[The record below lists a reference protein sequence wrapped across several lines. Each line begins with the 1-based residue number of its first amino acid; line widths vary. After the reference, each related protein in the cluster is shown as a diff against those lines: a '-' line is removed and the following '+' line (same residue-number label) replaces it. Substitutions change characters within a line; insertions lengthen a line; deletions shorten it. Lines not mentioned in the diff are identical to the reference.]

1 MKINETVGSLL
12 NNLKLYWRT
21 PPKGRY
27 MPYREIASLSV
38 GGIGVRFIVST
49 VNQMLLATGNNL
61 IGNTIGIDPGAMYV
75 IYMISLLSG
84 FPLTALRARMID
96 NTRSMKGKYRPY
108 ILTMGIPTVVMASA
122 FTWMPYENMTLFSK
136 CAVVLAFNIGFQFFF
151 NFFNDA
157 YNSLIN
163 VLSPNSIERSD
174 VLSIR
179 SVVENIS
186 PSIYNILFP
195 LLARLI
201 TGENTI
207 YDLSIYRTLFP
218 PLLFLSF
225 LLSIIVYTNTEEK
238 IVQAKTHC
246 IQIKFIDA
254 FRAVARNKYFWIISL
269 AGWVGFLETAFKDIM
284 QWMYEYQKVCEA
296 GTFSLITA
304 IASNASFW
312 PNLVAPFLIRKYGK
326 KKILII
332 SNAMSIGFIALM
344 LPVVRMTQTPGAIWL
359 LLACTFVNQ
368 FITSLGHLLGPSV
381 DADIRDYQHYISGE
395 RIDGMFSAVG
405 LIGNVVTMGTGF
417 ILPMI
422 YEKAGLNQQTAVSL
436 GLDGSN
442 VYHVLYDQS
451 YFVNITSILIVA
463 SIFGA
468 AMNVIPFFFYDF
480 TETRQKATVKVLK
493 IRALF
498 EDYANNVL
506 SDEAL
511 VESIE
516 IINEAKDF
524 CERVPH
530 DLSNASQKLK
540 VAKKTLAKPEYLNL
554 KSEIGQQREENEKI
568 EIGKFIMNEIHKF
581 ETPEGKTD
589 LENAKLI
596 ATAGLNGFLN
606 VELPS
611 KRDAKTMPKT
621 TEEEKN
627 RRRNM
632 LTQIE
637 NTKTARK
644 AIKKYYPNGITEFDA
659 SCFDELFKREDAAE
673 EKLFAVSKEMKE
685 AKESGN
691 KEKIAELKQELLFA
705 KKEKA
710 DVNRLIKEAT
720 DKNSI
725 YHRAAKPYLDA
736 KKVIAQAENYAH
748 LDEIEKLYD
757 DAKQR
762 LENKTATASV

>member
-1 MKINETVGSLL
+1 MKIKETAGALL
-12 NNLKLYWRT
+12 NNLRTYWRT

-38 GGIGVRFIVST
+38 GGIGVRFIVSC
-49 VNQMLLATGNNL
+49 VSQMILSTGNSL
-61 IGNTIGIDPGAMYV
+61 IGNTIGIDPNAMYA
-75 IYMISLLSG
+75 IQMISLLSG

-108 ILTMGIPTVVMASA
+108 ILTMGIPTVVLACA
-122 FTWMPYENMTLFSK
+122 FTWMPYETMSLFTK

-179 SVVENIS
+179 SVIENLS

-201 TGENTI
+201 TGENTL
-207 YDLSIYRTLFP
+207 YDLSIYRVLFP
-218 PLLFLSF
+218 PLLFFSF
-225 LLSIIVYTNTEEK
+225 MLSIIVYTNTEEK

-269 AGWVGFLETAFKDIM
+269 AGWVGFLESAFKDIM

-326 KKILII
+326 KKILIV
-332 SNAMSIGFIALM
+332 SNALSIGFIALM
-344 LPVVRMTQTPGAIWL
+344 LPVVRMTHTPGAIWL
-359 LLACTFVNQ
+359 LLACTFANQ

-422 YEKAGLNQQTAVSL
+422 YEKAGLNRQTALSL

-480 TETRQKATVKVLK
+480 TEVRQKATVKVLK

-511 VESIE
+511 VESID
-516 IINEAKDF
+516 IINEAKEYCDKT
-524 CERVPH
+524 PH
-530 DLSNASQKLK
+530 DLSNANKKLK
-540 VAKKTLAKPEYLNL
+540 KAKKTLPKDEYSLL
-554 KSEIGQQREENEKI
+554 KAEINQQREENEKT
-568 EIGKFIMNEIHKF
+568 EIAKFIINELNKF
-581 ETPEGKTD
+581 ETPEGKIY

-596 ATAGLNGFLN
+596 ANAGLNGFLS

-611 KRDAKTMPKT
+611 KREARVMPKT

-632 LTQIE
+632 LMQIQD
-637 NTKTARK
+637 TKAARK
-644 AIKKYYPNGITEFDA
+644 AVKKYYPNGITEFDV

-673 EKLFAVSKEMKE
+673 EKLFAVSKEMKQ
-685 AKESGN
+685 AKEAGN
-691 KEKIAELKQELLFA
+691 KDKVSQLKQELLLA

-710 DVNRLIKEAT
+710 VVNREIKEMT
-720 DKNSI
+720 LKNSI

-736 KKVIAQAENYAH
+736 KKVIAQAQNYAH

-762 LENKTATASV
+762 LESKTVAASV